1 MDPKKQHV
9 LTEKIRLIYTNSLVP
24 AAFSALAATL
34 LVAALWET
42 ANQQALSI
50 WLGITVLL
58 AIFRLILI
66 TSFKRKKPEGKAI
79 LKWEKPFSISLFSVF
94 LTWSIG
100 LLMVI
105 PKDNMAVMFIVSVFS
120 IALAAAAIS
129 WYGYIRYVQ
138 LTSICI
144 ALIPT
149 ITMLLTYGSNETL
162 WVGVA
167 ASFMFLSC
175 ISTSHSFQKN
185 LNGNLELAY
194 DLEQSIRQAEVMA
207 RTDVLTGLK
216 NRRAFFDE
224 APALMDNCIKKELP
238 TSVVMF
244 DIDHFKSIN
253 DQFGHAGGDV
263 ALQHVA
269 KLLESSLRR
278 SDICCRF
285 GGEEFTLLLPNTDLD
300 EAKQTAEKLRSLIEN
315 TPVTFSR
322 ELIPLT
328 ASFGVAEDGQDLDA
342 ILNHADQAMYK
353 AKRAGRNRVSV
364 YSGDTKSSKHQQKFK
379 SNKSAKVRDTL

>member
-1 MDPKKQHV
+1 M
-9 LTEKIRLIYTNSLVP
+9 
-24 AAFSALAATL
+24 
-34 LVAALWET
+34 
-42 ANQQALSI
+42 I
-50 WLGITVLL
+50 WLAVTVLL
-58 AIFRLILI
+58 AIIRLALI
-66 TSFKRKKPEGKAI
+66 TSFKRKKPVGKEI
-79 LKWEKPFSISLFSVF
+79 LKWEKPFSISLFAVF

-105 PKDNMAVMFIVSVFS
+105 PKDNMAVMFIVCVFS

-138 LTSICI
+138 LTTICI

-167 ASFMFLSC
+167 AAFMFLSC

-194 DLEQSIRQAEVMA
+194 DLEQSIRQAEVVA
-207 RTDVLTGLK
+207 RTDMLTGLK

-224 APALMDNCIKKELP
+224 APALMDSCITKELP

-253 DQFGHAGGDV
+253 DQYGHAGGDA

-269 KLLESSLRR
+269 KLLEDSLRR

-285 GGEEFTLLLPNTDLD
+285 GGEEFTLLLPNTNIE
-300 EAKQTAEKLRSLIEN
+300 EAKQTAEKLRAIIEK
-315 TPVTFSR
+315 TPVQYLR
-322 ELIPLT
+322 ESIPLT
-328 ASFGVAEDGQDLDA
+328 ASFGVADEGLDLDE
-342 ILNHADQAMYK
+342 ILNHADQAMYN
-353 AKRAGRNRVSV
+353 AKRAGRNRISV
-364 YSGDTKSSKHQQKFK
+364 YSAAGKRKPSQKKFK
-379 SNKSAKVRDTL
+379 SNKSAKVRDAL